1 MTTQE
6 LTAVYNQFDRN
17 RDGQISYQEFINA
30 IKVKWKQIF
39 NGNGQSDMNEKRLA
53 VVKHAWQFLD
63 QAGQRQVP
71 WTQLQAAYQAEAHPR
86 VRTREKK
93 AEHVIAEFNDS
104 FSLLQSKGIV
114 TEQAFI
120 EYYADINATL
130 PAEKDDYFV
139 DLVLK
144 TWGISASK
152 VHVHNDRLNELQGII
167 FEKIRQRTHGADD
180 EGKTVK
186 KIFKHFDL
194 DGFGTIEYN
203 EFKKVLETLGCIFK
217 EVELQSLFQRFDANG
232 NGKID
237 YEEFAQLI
245 ARMGSGN
252 NPNVNPVF
260 GVEREPPNQVLEKI
274 LTALK
279 ARGANGIR
287 GLGIVFRRID
297 NSKDRKLDRSEF
309 MWGLRENGHVLSPSE
324 FERIFKYFDKNND
337 GKVDYNEFL
346 KGIRGDL
353 NSRRRG
359 LVALAYKKL
368 DTTGDNKVN
377 IEDLKV
383 TYDVTSHPQF
393 KNGKLSK
400 DQILNEF
407 LSQWDTINKDG
418 TVTLEEF
425 ENYYTDVS
433 ASIDDDEYFEV
444 MIRNAWHLA

>member
-1 MTTQE
+1 M
-6 LTAVYNQFDRN
+6 
-17 RDGQISYQEFINA
+17 
-30 IKVKWKQIF
+30 
-39 NGNGQSDMNEKRLA
+39 
-53 VVKHAWQFLD
+53 
-63 QAGQRQVP
+63 
-71 WTQLQAAYQAEAHPR
+71 
-86 VRTREKK
+86 RTREKK

-383 TYDVTSHPQF
+383 TYDVASHP
-393 KNGKLSK
+393 
-400 DQILNEF
+400 
-407 LSQWDTINKDG
+407 
-418 TVTLEEF
+418 
-425 ENYYTDVS
+425 
-433 ASIDDDEYFEV
+433 
-444 MIRNAWHLA
+444 